1 MDMAAIQSPPA
12 SILIVEDEAPVAN
25 MLSSTLAAEGYAPTI
40 AYNGEDAIKFA
51 LSEQPQLILLDLML
65 PGIDGFDVV
74 SAIRANARTTHIP
87 VLVLTA
93 RHDANLKMRAFAS
106 QVDDYMTKPFN
117 GDELLARIR
126 TQLRHLRET
135 LLSPLTGL
143 PSGLR
148 VEYAIADQLRS
159 PKPWAIL
166 YLDLDHFKAYND
178 VYGPLRGNELIRL
191 LGNVTSES
199 LRAQG
204 NSTDFLGH
212 IGGDDFILIT
222 TPDRMEPLCQS
233 IVSAWGRESR
243 AYYAPEDAARG
254 SLIARDRQGQPQI
267 YPLVGVSIGV
277 VTNLHRSITTVEE
290 FSRVAAEVKAKAK
303 SIPGSS
309 YYIDQR
315 ASN

>member
-1 MDMAAIQSPPA
+1 MDIAMLDAPPA
-12 SILIVEDEAPVAN
+12 SILIVEDEAPMAH

-40 AYNGEDAIKFA
+40 AYTGEDAIA
-51 LSEQPQLILLDLML
+51 LALREPPQLILLDLML

-87 VLVLTA
+87 VMVLTA
-93 RHDANLKMRAFAS
+93 RHDASVKLRAFAS
-106 QVDDYMTKPFN
+106 QVDDYMTKPYD

-148 VEYAIADQLRS
+148 VEHAIAEQLQS

-178 VYGPLRGNELIRL
+178 VYGPLRGNDLIRL
-191 LGNVTSES
+191 LGRVMSER
-199 LRAQG
+199 LRAEG
-204 NSTDFLGH
+204 NASDFLGH

-222 TPDRMEPLCQS
+222 TPDRMEPLCRGIIS
-233 IVSAWGRESR
+233 DWERESR
-243 AYYAPEDAARG
+243 ALYSLEDLTRG
-254 SLIARDRQGQPQI
+254 SLIARDRQGQEQV

-277 VTNLHRSITTVEE
+277 VTNLHRSVTTMEE
-290 FSRVAAEVKAKAK
+290 FSRIAAEVKARAKA
-303 SIPGSS
+303 IPGSS

-315 ASN
+315 SSD

>member
-1 MDMAAIQSPPA
+1 MDVPTLESPPA
-12 SILIVEDEAPVAN
+12 SILIVEDEAPVAH
-25 MLSSTLAAEGYAPTI
+25 MLSSTLASEGYVPTI
-40 AYNGEDAIKFA
+40 AYTGEDAIAFA
-51 LSEQPQLILLDLML
+51 LREQPQLILLDLML
-65 PGIDGFDVV
+65 PDIDGFGVV

-87 VLVLTA
+87 VMVLTA
-93 RHDANLKMRAFAS
+93 RHDASVKMRAFAS

-148 VEYAIADQLRS
+148 VEHAIADQLRS

-178 VYGPLRGNELIRL
+178 VYGPLRGNDLIRL
-191 LGNVTSES
+191 LGRVTSEC
-199 LRAQG
+199 LRAEG

-233 IVSAWGRESR
+233 IANAWERDSH

-254 SLIARDRQGQPQI
+254 ALIAHDRQGRPQVF
-267 YPLVGVSIGV
+267 PLVSVSIGV
-277 VTNLHRSITTVEE
+277 VNNLHRSITTMEE
-290 FSRVAAEVKAKAK
+290 FSRVAAEVKARAK
-303 SIPGSS
+303 TLPGSS
-309 YYIDQR
+309 YYIDR
-315 ASN
+315 RGGN